1 LGDSAC
7 KICQLS
13 PNVRAE
19 YNDRRHEGT
28 LKMHPK
34 VILQLYPML
43 PADGEEGRKRA
54 RPVGRDT
61 DLYQRVL
68 FDWLDIIKAA
78 DEMGVWGAST
88 IEHHLHSEGY
98 EVGPNPGILNA
109 WWAGQVK
116 HMHVGALG
124 YVMATQDPIRVAEET
139 AILDHITRGKYFVGF
154 ARGYQSRWTNILGQF
169 SNTVATVS
177 DGSADDAKNRDIFE
191 ERVAMVLRCW
201 EEDSVVLDGNYYQAP
216 FPLDTGVQKY
226 PAARIARAAGAA
238 GEVDAAG
245 NVRRVSVVPPT
256 YKKRRPPIFV
266 ATSRSEDSVR
276 YCGRNAFIPTYFS
289 KFDSIRTQAQ
299 LYVDEAARQGEH
311 VVLGQR
317 QNIVRWPHIAS
328 SMAECDQMV
337 RDYDI
342 DIYKNL
348 YGPFFPQFPTDP
360 NTDFVQNVK
369 ESGIFTVGT
378 PDQVRDEW
386 KRLYDEV
393 PCEYITLIYHFAQQP
408 KESVLRELELF
419 MGNVVPHLD
428 AASSV
433 PAVQAA
439 V

>member
-1 LGDSAC
+1 M
-7 KICQLS
+7 
-13 PNVRAE
+13 R
-19 YNDRRHEGT
+19 
-28 LKMHPK
+28 PK

-43 PADGEEGRKRA
+43 PSAGEDGRKRA
-54 RPVGRDT
+54 RPLGRDA

-78 DEMGVWGAST
+78 DQMGVWGAST

-98 EVGPNPGILNA
+98 EVGPNPGVLNA

-116 HMHVGALG
+116 NMHVGALG

-139 AILDHITRGKYFVGF
+139 AILDHIARGKYFVGF

-177 DGSADDAKNRDIFE
+177 DGSADDLKNRDIFE
-191 ERVAMVLRCW
+191 ERVMMVTRCW
-201 EEDSVVLDGNYYQAP
+201 EEDAVSLDGNYYQAP
-216 FPLDTGVQKY
+216 FPLATGVKGY
-226 PAARIARAAGAA
+226 PAARIAREAGAP
-238 GEVDAAG
+238 GEIDEHG
-245 NVRRVSVVPPT
+245 NVRRISVVPPT

-266 ATSRSEDSVR
+266 ATSKSEDSVLFCAR
-276 YCGRNAFIPTYFS
+276 HKFNPTYFT
-289 KFDSIRTQAQ
+289 KFDAIRKMAQ
-299 LYVDEAARQGEH
+299 LYVDEAAKHGDRVALGE
-311 VVLGQR
+311 R
-317 QNIVRWPHIAS
+317 QNIVRWPHIAGS
-328 SMAECDQMV
+328 IAECDQMI

-342 DIYKNL
+342 DIYKNF

-360 NTDFVQNVK
+360 ETDFVQNIK

-386 KRLYDEV
+386 KRLYDQV

-408 KESVLRELELF
+408 KDSVLKELELF
-419 MGNVVPHLD
+419 MTKVLPHLD
-428 AASSV
+428 APSST

-439 V
+439 E